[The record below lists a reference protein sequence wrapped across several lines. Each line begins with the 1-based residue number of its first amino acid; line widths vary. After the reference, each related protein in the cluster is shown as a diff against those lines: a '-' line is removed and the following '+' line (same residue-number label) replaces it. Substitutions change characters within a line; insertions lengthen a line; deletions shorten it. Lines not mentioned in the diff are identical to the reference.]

1 MNTFAPFFNPV
12 EWYRANRFNKQNAK
26 FEKSS
31 YDLELYLYS
40 KILNNNMLHWGYFEN
55 TDVEPDEISLKQI
68 GEAQHRYANNI
79 LAQIADKK
87 LPVLDVGC
95 GMGGLAELML
105 EQSMDLEVLTPN
117 KNQIAYINSRLPQ
130 LTAHRCKFEDFAP
143 SKRYGTIINSESL
156 QYIKLDDA
164 FQKVDASI
172 LPNGRWIITD
182 YFRINDNEEN
192 HGSHR
197 LDDLKEHVNKHGWN
211 ILVEKDMTQHVLPTI
226 RFANLY
232 INRFLIPIKHYG
244 FEKLRYKK
252 GWLFYLTG
260 RLREKIDSKIAKE
273 KTSVDPEVFVKDK
286 QYLFFVLEKK
296 AEN

>member
-1 MNTFAPFFNPV
+1 MSTFAPFFNPI
-12 EWYRANRFNKQNAK
+12 EWARAYRFNKQNAV

-40 KILNNNMLHWGYFEN
+40 KILNNNMLHWGFFED
-55 TDVEPDEISLKQI
+55 TEVKADEISLKQM

-87 LPVLDVGC
+87 HPVLDVGC

-105 EQSMDLEVLTPN
+105 EQSMDVEVLTPN
-117 KNQIAYINSRLPQ
+117 KNQIAYINTRLPK
-130 LTAHRCKFEDFAP
+130 LTAHRSKFEDFAP
-143 SKRYGTIINSESL
+143 TKRYGTIINSESL

-182 YFRINDNEEN
+182 YFRINDNERN

-197 LDDLKEHVNKHGWN
+197 LDDFKEQVSRHGWN
-211 ILVEKDMTQHVLPTI
+211 ILVEKDMTPHVLPTI
-226 RFANLY
+226 RFVNLY
-232 INRFLIPIKHYG
+232 IERFLLPIKHYG

-252 GWLFYLTG
+252 GWIFYLTG
-260 RLREKIDSKIAKE
+260 RLRNKIDSKIAKE
-273 KTSVDPEVFVKDK
+273 RMAVDPEIFVNDK
-286 QYLFFVLEKK
+286 KYLFFVLEKR
-296 AEN
+296 AE

>member
-1 MNTFAPFFNPV
+1 MNAFAPFFNPI
-12 EWYRANRFNKQNAK
+12 EWYRAYRFNKQNAK

-55 TDVEPDEISLKQI
+55 TEVEPDEISLKQI

-79 LAQIADKK
+79 LDQIADKK
-87 LPVLDVGC
+87 QPVLDVGC

-105 EQSMDLEVLTPN
+105 EQSMDVEVLTPN
-117 KNQIAYINSRLPQ
+117 KNQIAYINSRLPK
-130 LTAHRCKFEDFAP
+130 LTAHRSKFEDFVP
-143 SKRYGTIINSESL
+143 TKKYGTIINSESL

-164 FQKVDASI
+164 FLKVDTSI
-172 LPNGRWIITD
+172 LPNARWIITD
-182 YFRINDNEEN
+182 YFRINDNEKN

-197 LDDLKEHVNKHGWN
+197 LEDFKEHVSKHGWN
-211 ILVEKDMTQHVLPTI
+211 ILVEKDMTLNVLPTI
-226 RFANLY
+226 RFVNLY

-252 GWLFYLTG
+252 GGLFYLTG
-260 RLREKIDSKIAKE
+260 RLRDKIDSKIAKE
-273 KTSVDPEVFVKDK
+273 RASVDPEVFVKDK
-286 QYLFFVLEKK
+286 KYLFIVLEKK
-296 AEN
+296 A